1 MKYIPYT
8 HMSYNHTEICTMV
21 SSQYSKT
28 HGHTTVSTTLDKKV
42 EHLFL
47 GLPSSCGK
55 KTVRTSPPPAVCFG
69 REPRMVLAEGRLLF
83 SCLGVV
89 GDIRYSNDL
98 GLMKRH
104 GKRLYFYKGSRE
116 LFGKILLQS

>member
-1 MKYIPYT
+1 MDALQSVQ
-8 HMSYNHTEICTMV
+8 HH
-21 SSQYSKT
+21 
-28 HGHTTVSTTLDKKV
+28 KKV

-47 GLPSSCGK
+47 LCQVLAEK
-55 KTVRTSPPPAVCFG
+55 KPFAHLVSRPYVFLA
-69 REPRMVLAEGRLLF
+69 EPRMVLAEGRLLF

-116 LFGKILLQS
+116 LVCKNIAAILKTNHIG